1 MLKCAF
7 STCNSR
13 KANTNYIVPREAYKD
28 RPDPQAR
35 WSQHGPSATPRCKEL
50 WFPHINTINKQK
62 AQPPGACSTGAVID
76 VSSFRV
82 YEFDTGWVTWST

>member
-1 MLKCAF
+1 MATSAKGGSQFGLKRSTSQGRMGAGEVTKKMLKCAF

-35 WSQHGPSATPRCKEL
+35 WSQHGPSASPRCKEL
-50 WFPHINTINKQK
+50 WFPPT
-62 AQPPGACSTGAVID
+62 
-76 VSSFRV
+76 
-82 YEFDTGWVTWST
+82 